1 MIVRQIEVGTMQNF
15 VYLLADRPSGE
26 ALVIDSGWEIEPI
39 VNAAKEAKAKV
50 KFVVATH
57 NHFDHTTTLRELAGA
72 LGANVVAHER
82 SPIDHDMSVKGGDV
96 LRVGK
101 SEVKVIHTP
110 GHTADSICLYDGED
124 LFTGD
129 TLFIGNCGR
138 TDLPGGSTE
147 EMFRSLHDVILKLP
161 PSTVIY
167 PGHDYGD
174 VPFRKLGEE
183 ALSNPALS
191 ARSYAEFLRVP

>member
-1 MIVRQIEVGTMQNF
+1 
-15 VYLLADRPSGE
+15 
-26 ALVIDSGWEIEPI
+26 
-39 VNAAKEAKAKV
+39 
-50 KFVVATH
+50 
-57 NHFDHTTTLRELAGA
+57 
-72 LGANVVAHER
+72 
-82 SPIDHDMSVKGGDV
+82 VKGGDV
-96 LRVGK
+96 LKLGK
-101 SEVKVIHTP
+101 SEVRVIHTP
-110 GHTADSICLYDGED
+110 GHTTDSICLYDGEN

-161 PSTVIY
+161 PSAVIY

-183 ALSNPALS
+183 ALSNPTLS
-191 ARSYAEFLRVP
+191 ARNYKEFLRVQ